1 MTIKITNLIFYLLY
15 SFFFSMLAYYLVKL
29 FEEKSNKKSK
39 IAKFVMKYP
48 WLLVLI
54 LWITFILYDLSTSM

>member
-1 MTIKITNLIFYLLY
+1 
-15 SFFFSMLAYYLVKL
+15 MLAYYLVKL